1 MRFRGKDTQTNFL
14 KRLYDCGSFNSSKG
28 KEMESKSNILIGW
41 ASRDVTPAG
50 KVNLAGQFNM
60 RLTKEIKDPLFVT
73 ALAVSSQDNKDSFIF
88 VSCDTVT
95 IPAALLEKCRAKIKA
110 EAKDFPIGKLVLN
123 ATHTHTA
130 PDTRDGGYN
139 YSALTKEESEDLL
152 SPKENM
158 EFLAGKITEAAI
170 ESWNKREPGLL
181 AWGLNYAVVGRNR
194 RAVYLKDFAEQPD
207 YKETPGMK
215 IEKNAMMYGNTANP
229 FFSHIEGYEDHTVQF
244 LFTFNPD
251 KKLTGSIIN
260 IVSPSQATEGISQ
273 VSADFWHDVRIQLRK
288 QYGEDLFILP
298 QCSAAGDQSPHLML
312 NKKAEQRMLEL
323 KGIDSRQEIAGRIKS
338 AFDDAYG
345 WAPKDLRD
353 NLQLKHICKKIN
365 LSKRTVTEEE
375 YNKNIEWIK
384 QFQAMQLTSSQERYL
399 SRCQNVVERYE
410 NQLKGIFPVQ
420 PVEIHVIKL
429 GDIVF
434 ATNPFELFLD
444 YGIQIQAGSPAQ
456 QTFVVQLAGE
466 GVGNG
471 GTYLPTEKAE
481 IGGGYS
487 ASVYCNVVGS
497 KGGEELVE
505 ETLKAINKLWQ
516 E

>member
-1 MRFRGKDTQTNFL
+1 L
-14 KRLYDCGSFNSSKG
+14 L
-28 KEMESKSNILIGW
+28 
-41 ASRDVTPAG
+41 
-50 KVNLAGQFNM
+50 
-60 RLTKEIKDPLFVT
+60 VT
-73 ALAVSSQDNKDSFIF
+73 ALAVSSQDNKDSLIF

-95 IPAALLEKCRAKIKA
+95 IPAALLEECRKRIKA
-110 EAKDFPIGKLVLN
+110 EAKDFPIEKLVLN

-130 PDTRDGGYN
+130 PDIRDGGYN
-139 YSALTKEESEDLL
+139 YSVLTKEESKDLL
-152 SPKENM
+152 TTKENM
-158 EFLAGKITEAAI
+158 EFLAKKIAEAAI

-181 AWGLNYAVVGRNR
+181 AWGLSYAVVGRNR
-194 RAVYLKDFAEQPD
+194 RAVYREDFERQPG
-207 YKETPGMK
+207 YQETPGMK

-251 KKLTGSIIN
+251 RKLTGSIIN
-260 IVSPSQATEGISQ
+260 IVSPSQATEGISL

-288 QYGEDLFILP
+288 EYGEKLYILP

-345 WAPKDLRD
+345 WAPKDLRN
-353 NLQLKHICKKIN
+353 NLQLKHICKNIN
-365 LSKRTVTEEE
+365 LSKRSVTEEE

-399 SRCQNVVERYE
+399 SRCKNVVERYE

-466 GVGNG
+466 GVDNG

-497 KGGEELVE
+497 KGGGELVE
-505 ETLKAINKLWQ
+505 ETLKAINELWQ
-516 E
+516 K